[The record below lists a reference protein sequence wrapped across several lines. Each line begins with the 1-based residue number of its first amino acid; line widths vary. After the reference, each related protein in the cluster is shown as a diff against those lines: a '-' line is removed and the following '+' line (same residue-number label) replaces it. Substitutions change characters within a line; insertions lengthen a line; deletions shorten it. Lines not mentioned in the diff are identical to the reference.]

1 MTADGWH
8 SPGCK
13 VVSPPDAG
21 HSDSPEP
28 GDRNCDCRIPDCTVL
43 DCPILVVDDTAFN
56 RTLIGAFLAE
66 AGFRQVSFAAS
77 GFEALA
83 MIEAAVPDL
92 LILDIMM
99 PGMDGFEVCRRL
111 RAMPE
116 TADLPILVQTALSSG
131 EDRNRAFAAGTT
143 DLVSKP
149 LERTEL
155 LARVRVHLEDRV
167 LIRRLQAYRARVE
180 AELSIA
186 RSMQEHLLPTPAQCA
201 VVAAAAGCRLRSHS
215 VISPHLGGDLWG
227 LLPLGGRRFGAYLLN
242 VAGRGVS
249 AALNAFR
256 LHALLQELG
265 PAHGEDAAVLMT
277 ALNDRAAGLLAPGE
291 KATMTYGVVD
301 GEAGRFIHASADGA
315 PPMILNS
322 DGGPTFGAAAGL
334 PIGIAPGTRYRSDVM
349 ELPRG
354 SVLALY
360 SVAVLEALDAG
371 GTGIG
376 LGWMISRAVAE
387 GEGFDAV
394 VRSLG
399 FALGQA
405 SGNGHTLLWIER
417 EAAE

>member
-1 MTADGWH
+1 MTAEGWH
-8 SPGCK
+8 SPDCQAT
-13 VVSPPDAG
+13 SSSAAG
-21 HSDSPEP
+21 LSDVQGSDGHTCE
-28 GDRNCDCRIPDCTVL
+28 CRLPDCTVL
-43 DCPILVVDDTAFN
+43 DCPILVVDDAAFN
-56 RTLIGAFLAE
+56 RTLIGALLAE
-66 AGFRQVSFAAS
+66 AGFRRVSFAA
-77 GFEALA
+77 GGPEALA
-83 MIEAAVPDL
+83 MIETALPDL

-111 RAMPE
+111 RAMPK

-131 EDRNRAFAAGTT
+131 EDRNRAFDAGTT
-143 DLVSKP
+143 DLVCKP
-149 LERTEL
+149 LDRTEL
-155 LARVRVHLEDRV
+155 LARVRIHLEDRV

-186 RSMQEHLLPTPAQCA
+186 RSMHEHLLPTPAQSTIA
-201 VVAAAAGCRLRSHS
+201 AAAAGCRLRAHS

-227 LLPLGGRRFGAYLLN
+227 LLPLGGRRFGVYLLN

-265 PAHGEDAAVLMT
+265 HVHGEDAAALLT
-277 ALNDRAAGLLAPGE
+277 ALNDRAAGLLASGE

-301 GEAGRFIHASADGA
+301 GEAGLFIHASADGA
-315 PPMILNS
+315 PPMILS
-322 DGGPTFGAAAGL
+322 SYGGPEFGSATGL
-334 PIGIAPGTRYRSDVM
+334 PIGITTGTRYRSEVM

-354 SVLALY
+354 GVLALY
-360 SVAVLEALDAG
+360 SVAVLKALDAG

-376 LGWMISRAVAE
+376 LGWMIARAVAE

-399 FALGQA
+399 FALGQV
-405 SGNGHTLLWIER
+405 SGDDHTLLWIER
-417 EAAE
+417 EAAG

>member
-8 SPGCK
+8 NPGCGAI
-13 VVSPPDAG
+13 PPSDAG
-21 HSDSPEP
+21 HSDVQSS
-28 GDRNCDCRIPDCTVL
+28 GDRLCECRIPDCTIL

-83 MIEAAVPDL
+83 MIEAAIPDL

-111 RAMPE
+111 RAIPE

-155 LARVRVHLEDRV
+155 LARVRIHLEDRV
-167 LIRRLQAYRARVE
+167 LIRRLQTYRARVE

-186 RSMQEHLLPTPAQCA
+186 RSMQEHLQPTPAQSA
-201 VVAAAAGCRLRSHS
+201 AVAAAAGCRLRAHS
-215 VISPHLGGDLWG
+215 VISPNLGGDLWG
-227 LLPLGGRRFGAYLLN
+227 VLPLGGRRFGAYLLN

-301 GEAGRFIHASADGA
+301 GETGRFIHASADGA
-315 PPMILNS
+315 PPMILNG
-322 DGGPTFGAAAGL
+322 DGKPAFGAAAGL

-376 LGWMISRAVAE
+376 LGWMIARAVAE

-399 FALGQA
+399 SALGQV
-405 SGNGHTLLWIER
+405 GGDDHTLLWIER

>member
-8 SPGCK
+8 GPGCG
-13 VVSPPDAG
+13 VIPPSDAG
-21 HSDSPEP
+21 QSDVQGS
-28 GDRNCDCRIPDCTVL
+28 GDEVCDCRIPDCTVL
-43 DCPILVVDDTAFN
+43 DCPILVVDDNAFN

-66 AGFRQVSFAAS
+66 AGFRQVSFAA
-77 GFEALA
+77 GGVEALA
-83 MIEAAVPDL
+83 MIEAAIPDL

-99 PGMDGFEVCRRL
+99 PGIDGFEVCRRL

-155 LARVRVHLEDRV
+155 LARVRIHLEDRV
-167 LIRRLQAYRARVE
+167 LIRRLQTYRTRVE

-186 RSMQEHLLPTPAQCA
+186 RSMQEHLLPTPAQSA
-201 VVAAAAGCRLRSHS
+201 VVAAAAGCRLRAHS
-215 VISPHLGGDLWG
+215 AISPHLGGDLWG

-242 VAGRGVS
+242 VAGCGVS

-265 PAHGEDAAVLMT
+265 PAHGEDAAALLT
-277 ALNDRAAGLLAPGE
+277 ALNDRAAGLLAPGD

-301 GEAGRFIHASADGA
+301 GAAGRFTHASADGA
-315 PPMILNS
+315 PPMILNG
-322 DGGPTFGAAAGL
+322 DGGPAIGSAAGL
-334 PIGIAPGTRYRSDVM
+334 PIGIAPGTRYRSEVM
-349 ELPRG
+349 DFPRG

-376 LGWMISRAVAE
+376 LGWMIAHAVAE
-387 GEGFDAV
+387 GEGFDTV

-399 FALGQA
+399 LALGQV
-405 SGNGHTLLWIER
+405 NGVDHTLLWIER
-417 EAAE
+417 EVAE

>member
-1 MTADGWH
+1 MTAAGWH
-8 SPGCK
+8 SPGCAA
-13 VVSPPDAG
+13 VSAAPDGFADPQRPDG
-21 HSDSPEP
+21 
-28 GDRNCDCRIPDCTVL
+28 RACDCQEPDCTIL

-66 AGFRQVSFAAS
+66 AGFRRVSFAAS
-77 GFEALA
+77 GLEALA
-83 MIEAAVPDL
+83 MIEAALPDL

-155 LARVRVHLEDRV
+155 LARVRIHLEDRV

-186 RSMQEHLLPTPAQCA
+186 RSMHEHLLPTPAQCDA
-201 VVAAAAGCRLRSHS
+201 VAAAAGCRLRAHS
-215 VISPHLGGDLWG
+215 AISPHLGGDLWG
-227 LLPLGGRRFGAYLLN
+227 LLPLGGGRFGVYLLN

-256 LHALLQELG
+256 LHTLLQELG
-265 PAHGEDAAVLMT
+265 PIHGQDATGLLT
-277 ALNDRAAGLLAPGE
+277 ALNDRAAGLLAAGE

-301 GEAGRFIHASADGA
+301 GGAGRFIHASADGA
-315 PPMILNS
+315 PPMILDD
-322 DGGPTFGAAAGL
+322 DGGPHFGLATGL
-334 PIGIAPGTRYRSDVM
+334 PIGIAPGTRYRSEMM

-354 SVLALY
+354 GVLALY

-376 LGWMISRAVAE
+376 LGWMIARAVAE

-405 SGNGHTLLWIER
+405 SGDDHTLLWIER
-417 EAAE
+417 ETAP

>member
-1 MTADGWH
+1 MTAAGWH
-8 SPGCK
+8 SPGCAA
-13 VVSPPDAG
+13 VSAPPDGFADPQRPDG
-21 HSDSPEP
+21 
-28 GDRNCDCRIPDCTVL
+28 RACDCQEPDCTIL

-66 AGFRQVSFAAS
+66 AGFRRVSFAAS
-77 GFEALA
+77 GLEALA
-83 MIEAAVPDL
+83 MIEAALPDL

-155 LARVRVHLEDRV
+155 LARVRIHLEDRV

-186 RSMQEHLLPTPAQCA
+186 RSMHEHLLPTPAQCDA
-201 VVAAAAGCRLRSHS
+201 VAAAAGCRLRAHS
-215 VISPHLGGDLWG
+215 AISPHLGGDLWG
-227 LLPLGGRRFGAYLLN
+227 LLPLGGGRFGVYLLN

-256 LHALLQELG
+256 LHTLLQELG
-265 PAHGEDAAVLMT
+265 PIHGQDAAGLLT
-277 ALNDRAAGLLAPGE
+277 ALNDRAAGLLAAGE

-315 PPMILNS
+315 PPMILDD
-322 DGGPTFGAAAGL
+322 DGGPHFGLATGL
-334 PIGIAPGTRYRSDVM
+334 PIGIAPGTRYRSEMM

-354 SVLALY
+354 GVLALY

-376 LGWMISRAVAE
+376 LGWMIARAVAE

-405 SGNGHTLLWIER
+405 SGDDHTLLWIER
-417 EAAE
+417 ETAP

>member
-1 MTADGWH
+1 MTAEGWH
-8 SPGCK
+8 SPDCQAT
-13 VVSPPDAG
+13 SSLAAG
-21 HSDSPEP
+21 LSDVLGSE
-28 GDRNCDCRIPDCTVL
+28 GQSCECRLPDCTVL

-66 AGFRQVSFAAS
+66 AGFRRVSFAA
-77 GFEALA
+77 GGLEALA
-83 MIEAAVPDL
+83 MIEAALPDL

-99 PGMDGFEVCRRL
+99 PGLDGFEVCRRL

-149 LERTEL
+149 LDRTEL
-155 LARVRVHLEDRV
+155 LARVRIHLEDRL

-186 RSMQEHLLPTPAQCA
+186 RSMHEHLLPPPAQSA
-201 VVAAAAGCRLRSHS
+201 VVAAAAGCRLRAHN
-215 VISPHLGGDLWG
+215 VISPDLGGDLWG
-227 LLPLGGRRFGAYLLN
+227 LLPLGGGRFGVYLLN

-256 LHALLQELG
+256 LHTLLQELG
-265 PAHGEDAAVLMT
+265 PVHGEDAAALLT
-277 ALNDRAAGLLAPGE
+277 ALNDRAAGLLVSGE

-315 PPMILNS
+315 PPMILSN
-322 DGGPTFGAAAGL
+322 DGAPEFGSATGL
-334 PIGIAPGTRYRSDVM
+334 PIGIATGTRYCSEVM
-349 ELPRG
+349 DLPQG

-376 LGWMISRAVAE
+376 LGWMIARAVAE

-399 FALGQA
+399 FALGQV
-405 SGNGHTLLWIER
+405 SGDDHTLLWIER